1 MLYFAASIISIYLKI
16 ASRYKSI
23 PVEVDEYFIPLLR
36 YIHQNPIKAGLEEKM
51 EEYPFCSYRDY
62 IHGGGLTDT
71 SLSLSL
77 VGKAEWVKVHELD
90 GEQEYEVSG
99 RTSPNDTQ
107 IRCKI
112 LQYTKGGE
120 PHEIASWPKI
130 ERDTLIRQLK
140 DEAGLS
146 IRQIERATGISRGVI
161 AKC

>member
-1 MLYFAASIISIYLKI
+1 MLPSILFG
-16 ASRYKSI
+16 
-23 PVEVDEYFIPLLR
+23 VQHF
-36 YIHQNPIKAGLEEKM
+36 HQNQINRIERSFLPNQIVMLV
-51 EEYPFCSYRDY
+51 

>member
-112 LQYTKGGE
+112 LQYNKDGE